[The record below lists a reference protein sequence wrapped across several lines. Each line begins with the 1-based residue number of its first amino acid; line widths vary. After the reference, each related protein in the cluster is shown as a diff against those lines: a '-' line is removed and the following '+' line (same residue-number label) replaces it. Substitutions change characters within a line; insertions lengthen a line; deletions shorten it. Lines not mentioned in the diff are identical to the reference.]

1 MLTYLRHG
9 QSLQQTMGLSGGLFS
24 SLLIFFCQ
32 VRAIGHAKASS
43 TLNHLQ
49 AVFMKWFV
57 KSKFTLARTWP
68 KVTRSALILSHS
80 FSVRTKKEKGR
91 DALLCIAKQ
100 MNWNSHC

>member
-9 QSLQQTMGLSGGLFS
+9 QSLQQTMGLSGG
-24 SLLIFFCQ
+24 
-32 VRAIGHAKASS
+32 
-43 TLNHLQ
+43 LNHLQ